1 MSLFAVCLW
10 WRESPVAFCRMQV
23 GVCVVRGM
31 SLVVSHGVSY
41 RAVMRRG
48 HHDGLCSDVVL
59 RIARIVRHCVM

>member
-23 GVCVVRGM
+23 GVCAVKGM
-31 SLVVSHGVSY
+31 SLVVSRGVAY

-48 HHDGLCSDVVL
+48 HHDGL
-59 RIARIVRHCVM
+59 MQ